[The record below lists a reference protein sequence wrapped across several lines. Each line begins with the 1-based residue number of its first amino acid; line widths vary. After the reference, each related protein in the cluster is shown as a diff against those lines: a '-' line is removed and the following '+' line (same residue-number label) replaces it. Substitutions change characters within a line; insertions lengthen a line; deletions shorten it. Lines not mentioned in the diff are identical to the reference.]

1 MNLDNIETT
10 NFIED
15 IVLKDLKEGKVAS
28 IVTRFPPEPN
38 GYLHIGHA
46 KSISINFGIKQK
58 FEGQCFL
65 RYDDTNP
72 TKEDVEYVEAI
83 KSDIR
88 WLGFMWDKECYAS
101 DYFGEMFDYAVTL
114 IKKGFAYVDDQT
126 AEEIRLSRG
135 TLTEAGT
142 ESPCRNRSAEENLK
156 LFYEMR
162 DGKYADGEKVL
173 RAKID
178 MASPNM
184 NMRDP
189 VIYRIVRATHHRTGN
204 QWIVYPMYDFAHPI
218 GDALD
223 GVTHSICTLEF
234 EDHRPL
240 YDWVVDRLEFEKKP
254 HQYEFARLN
263 IGRTIMSKR
272 YLKKLVENGTVDG
285 WDDPRMPTLTG
296 MRRRGYPA
304 AAILDFCKKVG
315 VAKANSEVDTALLEA
330 CVRENLNQNANRA
343 MVVRDPLKLI
353 IDNFEDGES
362 QEFVVENNPNSEEA
376 GKHTVRLTKEI
387 YIERDDFSV
396 NPPPKY
402 KRLVVGGNVRLKGAY
417 ILDYKSHETDET
429 GAVRAV
435 HCEYVPDSQSGGANA
450 KTKVKGVVQWVS
462 AEDAADATLYLY
474 DYLLTPVTD
483 GVTDFNERLN
493 PVSLTVK
500 KGAKAEPF
508 LRSAKSGDTFQFM
521 RDAYYKLDGADE
533 SGLNFYYIVG
543 LKDSFNR

>member
-135 TLTEAGT
+135 TLTEAGK

-162 DGKYADGEKVL
+162 DGKFADGEKVL

-362 QEFVVENNPNSEEA
+362 REFEVENNPNSEEA

-417 ILDYKSHETDET
+417 ILDYKSHETDEN

-508 LRSAKSGDTFQFM
+508 LKNAKSGDTFQFM

-533 SGLNFYYIVG
+533 NGLNFYYIVG

>member
-1 MNLDNIETT
+1 MNLDNIGTT

-126 AEEIRLSRG
+126 ADEIRLSRG

-362 QEFVVENNPNSEEA
+362 QEFEVENNPNSEEA

-533 SGLNFYYIVG
+533 NGLNFYYIVG

>member
-101 DYFGEMFDYAVTL
+101 DYFGEMFEYAVTL

-135 TLTEAGT
+135 TLTEAGK
-142 ESPCRNRSAEENLK
+142 ESPYRNRSAEENLK

-162 DGKYADGEKVL
+162 DGKFADGEKVL

-353 IDNFEDGES
+353 IDNFEDGQS
-362 QEFVVENNPNSEEA
+362 REFEVENNPNAEEA

-417 ILDYKSHETDET
+417 ILDYKSHETDEN

-508 LRSAKSGDTFQFM
+508 LKNAKSGDTFQFM
-521 RDAYYKLDGADE
+521 RDAYYKSNGADE
-533 SGLNFYYIVG
+533 NGLNFYYIVG

>member
-101 DYFGEMFDYAVTL
+101 DYFGEMFEYAVTL

-135 TLTEAGT
+135 TLTEAGK
-142 ESPCRNRSAEENLK
+142 ESPYRNRSAEENLK

-162 DGKYADGEKVL
+162 DGKFADGEKVL

-362 QEFVVENNPNSEEA
+362 REFEVENNPNSEEA

-387 YIERDDFSV
+387 FIERDDFSV

-417 ILDYKSHETDET
+417 ILDYKSHETDEN

-483 GVTDFNERLN
+483 GVTDFNQRLN

-508 LRSAKSGDTFQFM
+508 LKNAKAGDTFQFM
-521 RDAYYKLDGADE
+521 RDAYYKSDGADE
-533 SGLNFYYIVG
+533 NGLNFYYIVG

>member
-1 MNLDNIETT
+1 MNLDNIETA

-101 DYFGEMFDYAVTL
+101 DYFGEMFEYAVTL

-135 TLTEAGT
+135 TLTEAGK

-330 CVRENLNQNANRA
+330 CVRENLNANANRA
-343 MVVRDPLKLI
+343 MVVRDPLMLI
-353 IDNFEDGES
+353 IDNFGDGES
-362 QEFVVENNPNSEEA
+362 REFEVENNPNSEES

-417 ILDYKSHETDET
+417 ILDYKSHETDEN

-493 PVSLTVK
+493 PESLTVL

-508 LRSAKSGDTFQFM
+508 LKSAKAGDTFQFM
-521 RDAYYKLDGADE
+521 RDAYYKFDGADE
-533 SGLNFYYIVG
+533 NGLNFYYIVG

>member
-101 DYFGEMFDYAVTL
+101 DYFGKMFDYAVTL

-135 TLTEAGT
+135 TLTEAGK

-162 DGKYADGEKVL
+162 DGKFADGEKVL

-362 QEFVVENNPNSEEA
+362 REFEVENNPNSEEA

-417 ILDYKSHETDET
+417 ILDYKSHETDEN

-508 LRSAKSGDTFQFM
+508 LKNAKSGDTFQFM

-533 SGLNFYYIVG
+533 NGLNFYYIVG

>member
-135 TLTEAGT
+135 TLTEAGK

-162 DGKYADGEKVL
+162 DGKFADGEKVL

-240 YDWVVDRLEFEKKP
+240 YDWVVDRLEIEKKP

-362 QEFVVENNPNSEEA
+362 REFEVENNPNSEEA

-417 ILDYKSHETDET
+417 ILDYKSHETDEN

-508 LRSAKSGDTFQFM
+508 LKNAKSGDTFQFM

-533 SGLNFYYIVG
+533 NGLNFFYIVG

>member
-135 TLTEAGT
+135 TLTEAGK

-162 DGKYADGEKVL
+162 DGKFADGEKVL

-240 YDWVVDRLEFEKKP
+240 YDWVVDRLEIEKKP

-362 QEFVVENNPNSEEA
+362 REFEVENNPNSEEA

-417 ILDYKSHETDET
+417 ILDYKSHETDEN

-435 HCEYVPDSQSGGANA
+435 HCEYVPDSQSGGAYA

-508 LRSAKSGDTFQFM
+508 LKNAKSGDTFQFM

-533 SGLNFYYIVG
+533 NGLNFYYIVG

>member
-135 TLTEAGT
+135 TLTEAGK

-162 DGKYADGEKVL
+162 DGKFADGEKVL

-240 YDWVVDRLEFEKKP
+240 YDWVVDRLEIEKKP

-362 QEFVVENNPNSEEA
+362 REFEVENNPNSEEA

-417 ILDYKSHETDET
+417 ILDYKSHETDEN

-508 LRSAKSGDTFQFM
+508 LKNAKSGDTFQFM

-533 SGLNFYYIVG
+533 NGLNFYYIVG